1 MTKIFRPDQKAG
13 GASSEPSVFERRKHS
28 RHRYMCGIEIILD
41 DGNSYLTVY
50 RATTF
55 EISEGGLSAATP
67 NFLPLGL
74 NVELSPVLGHKV
86 KAIVRRKIGAMY
98 GFEFVDLTDQ
108 QQLQIRDL
116 CKGLPLFQ
124 TVSEI

>member
-1 MTKIFRPDQKAG
+1 MT
-13 GASSEPSVFERRKHS
+13 
-28 RHRYMCGIEIILD
+28 GIEIILD
-41 DGNSYLTVY
+41 EGSNYLTVY

-67 NFLPLGL
+67 NFLHIGL

-86 KAIVRRKIGAMY
+86 KAVVRRKVGAMY
-98 GFEFVDLTDQ
+98 GFEFLELSSEQ
-108 QQLQIRDL
+108 QSQIRDL
-116 CKGLPLFQ
+116 CTGLPLFQ